1 MMLTVDWAIPTGVAR
16 ERFNRLPPRVI
27 TALVRRGLRT
37 WQQVAQATDDELLSF
52 DGIGRG
58 ALATIRAEQRVQ
70 RV

>member
-1 MMLTVDWAIPTGVAR
+1 MLTADWTVPTGVAR

-27 TALVRRGLRT
+27 AALVRHGLCS
-37 WQQVAQATDDELLSF
+37 WEQVAKATNDELLSF

-58 ALATIRAEQRVQ
+58 ALAAIRAEQRLQ